1 MANQRHKK
9 GQLQMLPIMM
19 MAQVLSMVLFIWYGI
34 TCLFSE
40 RMVSE
45 FTRYHLPHLR
55 VLTGTL
61 QLAGGLGIMVGHFYR
76 PILLL
81 SAGGL
86 AAMMF
91 IALLTRFRVRDPLH
105 LAIPSFCLCILN
117 IFIFATAL

>member
-1 MANQRHKK
+1 MP
-9 GQLQMLPIMM
+9 LITM
-19 MAQVLSMVLFIWYGI
+19 MAQGLSMVLFIWYGL

-45 FTRYHLPHLR
+45 FTRYHLSHLR
-55 VLTGTL
+55 VLTGAL
-61 QLAGGLGIMVGHFYR
+61 QLAGGLGILVGHFYR

-86 AAMMF
+86 AMMMF
-91 IALLTRFRVRDPLH
+91 VALLTRFRIRDPLP